1 MGTAYIHGF
10 KWALERKYQFIF
22 ITLNLTISSLPGQA
36 VRISITFLIKTLI
49 VVIAQVA
56 IAEKPALSAGEL
68 LSSRD
73 RAIYNKAFKAAQK
86 KDWSNANKT
95 IGFLGYFFMH

>member
-1 MGTAYIHGF
+1 M
-10 KWALERKYQFIF
+10 
-22 ITLNLTISSLPGQA
+22 
-36 VRISITFLIKTLI
+36 SITFLIKTLI

-86 KDWSNANKT
+86 KDWSNAFNWAGKAQNPLPAKVY
-95 IGFLGYFFMH
+95 IGYIT